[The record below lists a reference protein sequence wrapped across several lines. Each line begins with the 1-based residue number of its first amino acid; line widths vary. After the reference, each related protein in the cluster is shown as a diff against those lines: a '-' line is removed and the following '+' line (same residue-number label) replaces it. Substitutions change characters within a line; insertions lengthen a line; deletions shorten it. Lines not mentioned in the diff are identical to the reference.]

1 MTTKLTLDRYGRIVI
16 PKALREEMNLGPGD
30 TLLLESKGAE
40 ITLRPF
46 RQEAP
51 LRKEQGVW
59 VYQGE
64 SADLSIPEFIDGQ
77 RQERLQQLAV
87 ASE

>member
-1 MTTKLTLDRYGRIVI
+1 MTTKLTLDNSGRIVM
-16 PKALREEMNLGPGD
+16 PKALRKEMNLGPGD

-46 RQEAP
+46 GQET
-51 LRKEQGVW
+51 LLKKEQGAW

-77 RQERLQQLAV
+77 RQEPLQQLAAV
-87 ASE
+87 SE